1 VVLPFHALQIWLRP
15 KADESVLVAQEV
27 MRPKEAFELLAAC
40 PAVALPGGAVAT
52 RAVARAEARV
62 AWDKLDA
69 AQPAVADGMR
79 AAGQVLP
86 EICERVV
93 RPTLPARAELAS
105 SFGLEVLT
113 IASSHLYLSCGLFSL
128 ATGTNL
134 RRREAKGKAD
144 FRDGLLA
151 CVDLLLNRYIVEA
164 LQGFNGSRSVRPRL
178 VSAGD

>member
-1 VVLPFHALQIWLRP
+1 
-15 KADESVLVAQEV
+15 
-27 MRPKEAFELLAAC
+27 MRPKEEFEFLAAC
-40 PAVALPGGAVAT
+40 PAVALLAGAGAT

-62 AWDKLDA
+62 ACDKLDA
-69 AQPAVADGMR
+69 AQPAGAAGMR

-86 EICERVV
+86 EICGRVV
-93 RPTLPARAELAS
+93 RPTLPVRAELAS

-113 IASSHLYLSCGLFSL
+113 IASSHLCLSCGPLSQ

-151 CVDLLLNRYIVEA
+151 CVDLLLNHYIVEA
-164 LQGFNGSRSVRPRL
+164 LQGFNGSRPVRPRL